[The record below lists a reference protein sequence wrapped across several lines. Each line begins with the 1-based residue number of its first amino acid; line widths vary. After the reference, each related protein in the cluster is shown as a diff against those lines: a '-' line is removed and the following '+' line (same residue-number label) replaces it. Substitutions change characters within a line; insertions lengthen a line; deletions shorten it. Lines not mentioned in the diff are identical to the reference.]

1 MSKKRPKC
9 KWNKKKLLNECKTIM
24 ELYSQY
30 KLEWT
35 FVAQWEQ
42 SVIFCGKLLKLWYW
56 IAVFDLNG
64 LVWSCMAWY
73 GLLWQNIVFSRG
85 HRSKFIWSCVYL
97 NMPLKKSWLIGWC
110 SPSPQNLSKNLFE
123 GSHTCLPSLPISIF
137 YPLLCFHIVMVAL
150 HSNAISWTLKQ
161 TLKSCIV

>member
-1 MSKKRPKC
+1 
-9 KWNKKKLLNECKTIM
+9 M
-24 ELYSQY
+24 ELY
-30 KLEWT
+30 KLEWI

-42 SVIFCGKLLKLWYW
+42 SVIFCGTLMPLRYW
-56 IAVFDLNG
+56 IAMFALSGLISYMILLLLFTAIDMRG
-64 LVWSCMAWY
+64 LVWPLY